1 MTVGVH
7 LRRVSCCNPM
17 RPRCNPA
24 AVCVSQAAFEEAQ
37 EAGLDDVVL
46 ADRAIGDTLAAVAT
60 LL

>member
-1 MTVGVH
+1 
-7 LRRVSCCNPM
+7 M

-60 LL
+60 LLL

>member
-1 MTVGVH
+1 MR
-7 LRRVSCCNPM
+7 LRCNPMRPSCNPM